1 MKKVYLFAATQ
12 FEILPTLQHL
22 EENFSKK
29 SFFEYSKNGLSIFP
43 VVTGI
48 GSMLTAL
55 ALSRTN
61 KISEADMIVNA
72 GVAGSFNKALNIGT
86 VVEVVEDRFADLGVE
101 EVDGQFTDVFEMDL
115 MNKDQFPFE
124 NGILKNEG
132 MTNHQRVSGITVNK
146 VHGTQESIAK
156 ITKKY
161 SPEIE
166 TMEGAAFFYTAKIM
180 DIKALQLRAISNF
193 VEPRNKEN
201 WDLEKAIK
209 YLNEALIAIL
219 H

>member
-22 EENFSKK
+22 EENFKKK
-29 SFFEYSKNGLSIFP
+29 SFFEYSIDGLSIFP

-55 ALSRTN
+55 AMTRTN
-61 KISEADMIVNA
+61 KVTEADMIINA
-72 GVAGSFNKALNIGT
+72 GVAGSYNPEIKIGS

-101 EVDGQFTDVFEMDL
+101 EADGQFTDVFEMEL

-124 NGILKNEG
+124 NGIIKNEG
-132 MTNHQRVSGITVNK
+132 QTNYQRVSAITVNK
-146 VHGTQESIAK
+146 VNGTQASIARMN
-156 ITKKY
+156 KKY

-166 TMEGAAFFYTAKIM
+166 TMEGAAFLYTAKIM
-180 DIKALQLRAISNF
+180 DIKSLQLRAISNF
-193 VEPRNKEN
+193 VEPRNKDN

-209 YLNEALIAIL
+209 SLNEALIGIMR
-219 H
+219 

>member
-22 EENFSKK
+22 EETFTKK

-43 VVTGI
+43 VVTGV

-55 ALSRTN
+55 AMSRTN
-61 KISEADMIVNA
+61 KITEADMIINA
-72 GVAGSFNKALNIGT
+72 GVAGSFNSELNIGT

-101 EVDGQFTDVFEMDL
+101 ESDGQFTDVFEMDL
-115 MNKDQFPFE
+115 MNKDLFPFE
-124 NGILKNEG
+124 NGLLKNEG
-132 MTNHQRVSGITVNK
+132 QTNYQRVSGITVNK
-146 VHGTQESIAK
+146 VHGTQVSIDQ

-166 TMEGAAFFYTAKIM
+166 TMEGAAFLYTAKIM
-180 DIKALQLRAISNF
+180 DIKALQLRSISNF

-209 YLNEALIAIL
+209 SLNEALIGIM